1 MENKKIA
8 IVVDSGCNL
17 PTEYHS
23 RENVFIVP
31 LRINYKDKEY
41 IDGVTITAD
50 EIYARLK
57 EEVPKTSLPSGQDIL
72 DTYDKIK
79 ASGFESVL
87 VVSIASKLS
96 GTHNLMELMA
106 KSVEGLN
113 FYVLDTK
120 SIGIGAGLF
129 AVDAIEEV
137 DKGIS
142 FEDLIKRMESQV
154 TRSKIYFSFATLEYL
169 QKGGRIGLVSS
180 ILGAALKIK
189 PVITCNSEG
198 IYETAAKARG
208 RKQSIEKM
216 LEVAEKTM
224 INCRNFYV
232 AVCHGVKNEEY
243 LLFRE
248 KLAETIFNRGK
259 LIEVELAPALGIHT
273 GPEMF
278 GMSIYYLPE

>member
-17 PTEYHS
+17 PPEYQAYD
-23 RENVFIVP
+23 NVFVVP

-41 IDGVTITAD
+41 IDGITITAN

-72 DTYDKIK
+72 DTFDKIK
-79 ASGFESVL
+79 ALGFESVL
-87 VVSIASKLS
+87 VVTIASKLS
-96 GTHNLMELMA
+96 GTNNLMGLMA
-106 KSVEGLN
+106 KSIKGLN
-113 FYVLDTK
+113 FYILDTK
-120 SIGIGAGLF
+120 SVGIGAGLF
-129 AVDAIEEV
+129 ALDAIEQVEN
-137 DKGIS
+137 GMN
-142 FEDLIKRMESQV
+142 FEDLIKRMEGQV
-154 TRSKIYFSFATLEYL
+154 SRSKIFFSFATLEYL

-216 LEVAEKTM
+216 LEVAEKTKM
-224 INCRNFYV
+224 ACSNFYV

-248 KLAETIFNRGK
+248 KLAETIFNRGR
-259 LIEVELAPALGIHT
+259 LIEVELVPALGIHS
-273 GPEMF
+273 GPELF